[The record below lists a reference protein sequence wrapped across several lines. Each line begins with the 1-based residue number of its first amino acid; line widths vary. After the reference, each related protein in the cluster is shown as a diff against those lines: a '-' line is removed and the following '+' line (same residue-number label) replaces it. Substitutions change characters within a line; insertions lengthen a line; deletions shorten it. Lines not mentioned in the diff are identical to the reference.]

1 SDPTYLTKAELL
13 FKKALELDG
22 QNFGAM
28 VGLGSLCLS
37 RHEFSEA
44 LRWAERGL
52 ALNSYSSELY
62 GIIGDACVELGEY
75 DSALKAI
82 QKMVDLRPQLSSFS
96 RVSYLR
102 ELHGDVDGAIEAMS
116 MAVSSGGPS
125 SENTA
130 WCQVQ
135 LGNLYFSK
143 GDYQNPERQY
153 RSALTRLPEYV
164 HAVAGLAKI
173 KVSQDKLDEAI
184 ELYGKVVAAVPY
196 PEYVIALGD
205 LYEIVGK
212 RVQAKQ
218 QYELVEAMQQLYN
231 ANGVNVEMEM
241 ALFQADHD
249 RHLSEA
255 LDQARHQIMRQP
267 NIKAEDVLAW
277 TLYKNGRYEE
287 ARSTIEKTLKLGTKD
302 PLFLYHAGMIHY
314 KAGEMAKAKYY
325 LNQALPLNPH

>member
-1 SDPTYLTKAELL
+1 MKLFAQKMKALIAIGVSSFLLAGSFLVLKHLGVGKSQAPKNSAAQLLLQAGPAPWSRTEREIGSLQQSVRDNPKSSSSRTRLGQAYLQKARETSDPIYLTKAEAL

-28 VGLGSLCLS
+28 AGLGSLCLS
-37 RHEFSEA
+37 RHEFWEA
-44 LRWAERGL
+44 LGWAERGL
-52 ALNSYSSELY
+52 ALNPYSSELY

-75 DSALKAI
+75 DRALKAI
-82 QKMVDLRPQLSSFS
+82 QKMVDLRPQLSSYS

-102 ELHGDVDGAIEAMS
+102 ELHGDVDGAIEAMG

-125 SENTA
+125 SENTS

-143 GDYQNPERQY
+143 GDYQNAERQY

-173 KVSQDKLDEAI
+173 KVSQDTLDEAI
-184 ELYGKVVAAVPY
+184 ELYEKVVAAVPY

-218 QYELVEAMQQLYN
+218 RYELVEAMQQLYN
-231 ANGVNVEMEM
+231 AN
-241 ALFQADHD
+241 
-249 RHLSEA
+249 
-255 LDQARHQIMRQP
+255 
-267 NIKAEDVLAW
+267 
-277 TLYKNGRYEE
+277 
-287 ARSTIEKTLKLGTKD
+287 
-302 PLFLYHAGMIHY
+302 
-314 KAGEMAKAKYY
+314 
-325 LNQALPLNPH
+325 